1 VSTIDTQGRC
11 FVAASLLA
19 ACGCGMMGA
28 GQVEA
33 PSVRP
38 AAAAAAAISAL
49 DTNGDGRLDDR
60 ETAAC
65 GSLRSVAA
73 RWDADADTS
82 LSQSE
87 IEAGLTQMFSAGV
100 GLVNVSCRIT
110 NNGRS
115 VPNAE
120 VRFVPEDFLGGAVK
134 AAAGTTDANG
144 VAAISIPAADRPA
157 DQQDLDLMQVGLY
170 QVEITGPGI
179 TPPAKPLGWAVD
191 PTDRG
196 GTSPSFDLAK
206 DGR

>member
-1 VSTIDTQGRC
+1 
-11 FVAASLLA
+11 
-19 ACGCGMMGA
+19 MMGA
-28 GQVEA
+28 GQVEP

-38 AAAAAAAISAL
+38 AAAAAAAVSAA
-49 DTNGDGRLDDR
+49 DANGDGQLDQK
-60 ETAAC
+60 ELAASPAL
-65 GSLRSVAA
+65 GAVAA
-73 RWDADADTS
+73 RWDSDADKS

-115 VPNAE
+115 VPGAE

-134 AAAGTTDANG
+134 AAAGTTDADG
-144 VAAISIPAADRPA
+144 VAAIAIPAADRPA

-170 QVEITGPGI
+170 RVEITGPGI
-179 TPPAKPLGWAVD
+179 TPPVKPLGWAVD

-196 GTSPSFDLAK
+196 GTSPGFDLAK